1 MPGACGGRVI
11 EHGTRDITKAR
22 GESVQGGAVGM
33 DYNEWWWNEMAGYQ
47 ARRRRSELLLPHD
60 GARLPLLLVLVLVLV
75 LVGAPAL
82 ATIVVALFR

>member
-1 MPGACGGRVI
+1 
-11 EHGTRDITKAR
+11 
-22 GESVQGGAVGM
+22 M

-75 LVGAPAL
+75 GAPAL